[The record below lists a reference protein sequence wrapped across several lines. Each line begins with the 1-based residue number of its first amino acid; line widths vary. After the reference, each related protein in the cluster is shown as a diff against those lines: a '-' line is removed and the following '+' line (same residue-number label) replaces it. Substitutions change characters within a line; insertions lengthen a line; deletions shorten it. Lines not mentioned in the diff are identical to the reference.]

1 MNEKERMLAGLMYD
15 ATDKELE
22 KNVLLLRNYIL
33 NLTTFPLQKMK
44 KSLKY

>member
-22 KNVLLLRNYIL
+22 KERFAAEDYIL

>member
-22 KNVLLLRNYIL
+22 KERFVSSRKDDQIRPGL
-33 NLTTFPLQKMK
+33 FSFHEFSQ
-44 KSLKY
+44 S